1 MGKQDNKTGND
12 QYESLKLCNQ
22 LCFPLY
28 AASRK
33 ITSIYTPYFKPLG
46 LTYTKYIV
54 FLVLWEE
61 DGITVGD
68 ICSRLYLDNGT
79 VTPLIKKMEAEG
91 YVTRKRSKEDER
103 VTLIC
108 ITQKGDELKE
118 ACKDIPQKVAATCGH
133 LDGEDAKTLYRILY
147 QLLEQ

>member
-103 VTLIC
+103 VVTVHL
-108 ITQKGDELKE
+108 TEKGRAFRDK
-118 ACKDIPQKVAATCGH
+118 CTDIPARAGACLRLSQEEAATM
-133 LDGEDAKTLYRILY
+133 Y
-147 QLLEQ
+147 QLLYKMLEEM